1 MKPLNP
7 IINQLLKQ
15 RYNSK
20 ALLNEYLRPPP
31 MGGGAAAET
40 SAARA
45 AARAAAAEETAAA
58 RAARYAGFEP
68 RQTAIDVY
76 LQTTKINPAK
86 SDPAAL
92 SKALEEL
99 RTQVR
104 AIGPSISAKD
114 AEATK
119 QMLWTTIVKK
129 NPQISEIKNE
139 ALQNGL
145 FQIIN
150 DYVENPTPLTVTP
163 PSTTPEP
170 QPVKLS
176 VDTGVQASKTDTEM
190 QPETKIDPLAQ
201 AIIVSALS
209 SSPRFK
215 PEPLPQPQLSKPQ
228 QKFKTATKT
237 AQKEK
242 PKDEEEE
249 EEGFEPKMP
258 KKEEEDFETEVD
270 STEDPLKQFLQ
281 KKSLGDY
288 SSVFLLK

>member
-58 RAARYAGFEP
+58 RAARYGGFEP

-99 RTQVR
+99 TTQVR

-119 QMLWTTIVKK
+119 QMLWTTIVKQ
-129 NPQISEIKNE
+129 NPQIFEIKNE

-163 PSTTPEP
+163 PTETPEP
-170 QPVKLS
+170 ELVKLK
-176 VDTGVQASKTDTEM
+176 VDTGVESAKPETEM
-190 QPETKIDPLAQ
+190 KPETKMDPLAQ
-201 AIIVSALS
+201 TIIAAALASA
-209 SSPRFK
+209 PQFK
-215 PEPLPQPQLSKPQ
+215 PEPLPQPQLDKIKKKP
-228 QKFKTATKT
+228 KTATKT
-237 AQKEK
+237 AQDKE
-242 PKDEEEE
+242 PEEE
-249 EEGFEPKMP
+249 EEGGFEPEVRRTKP
-258 KKEEEDFETEVD
+258 EDFETEVD
-270 STEDPLKQFLQ
+270 GTVDPLKQFLQ